1 MVASTELEKRL
12 KKQMQMT
19 MMASTELQKNKG
31 TNADDHDS
39 EHAHPR
45 LQRRQS
51 EIQRGFHLSTTVTV
65 RKWFLLVLMTVALK
79 SLLYWKNL
87 PKSLQLQEPFLLA

>member
-1 MVASTELEKRL
+1 
-12 KKQMQMT
+12 MQMT

-65 RKWFLLVLMTVALK
+65 RKCFLLLMTVALT
-79 SLLYWKNL
+79 SILYWMNL
-87 PKSLQLQEPFLLA
+87 PKSLQLQEPSLIA

>member
-1 MVASTELEKRL
+1 MASTELQKKKQKNADDHGCKQRAAKKIL

-19 MMASTELQKNKG
+19 MAASTELQKNKG

-65 RKWFLLVLMTVALK
+65 RKWFL
-79 SLLYWKNL
+79 N
-87 PKSLQLQEPFLLA
+87 

>member
-1 MVASTELEKRL
+1 MI
-12 KKQMQMT
+12 
-19 MMASTELQKNKG
+19 ASTELQKKKKR
-31 TNADDHDS
+31 NADDHGCKQRAAKKIRKRNADDHGYKQRAAKRFKKQINSDDHDS

-65 RKWFLLVLMTVALK
+65 RKWFL
-79 SLLYWKNL
+79 
-87 PKSLQLQEPFLLA
+87 